1 MLTIPAQMNGCR
13 QQRCLAV
20 VVFAWA
26 LSVGSGMAALWSYA
40 AAPGLRAH
48 PPSTWPTDSGIVRQS
63 GRATLLLFAH
73 PHCPCTRATIGEL
86 ARLMAPVRERV
97 AVHVLFTK
105 PATAVDGWEKTDLW
119 EDTAAIPAVSVT
131 RDDDGVEA
139 RRFGVATSGQ
149 ALLYEADGRLRFAG
163 GITPARGHEGDS
175 IGRSAILA
183 LLLDGATQTGESPV
197 FGCSL
202 LDPRQPS

>member
-1 MLTIPAQMNGCR
+1 M
-13 QQRCLAV
+13 AV
-20 VVFAWA
+20 VVAAWA

-40 AAPGLRAH
+40 AAPGLPAR
-48 PPSTWPTDSGIVRQS
+48 PPSTWPDESRLHRRPGH
-63 GRATLLLFAH
+63 AALLLFAH

-86 ARLMAPVRERV
+86 ARLLAPVRERV

-105 PATAVDGWEKTDLW
+105 PSAAGDGWERTDLW
-119 EDTAAIPAVSVT
+119 DGAAAMPGVT
-131 RDDDGVEA
+131 VVRDDDGIEA

-163 GITPARGHEGDS
+163 GITSARGHEGDN

-183 LLLDGATQTGESPV
+183 LLVGDGAERAESPV

-202 LDPRQPS
+202 HDPS